1 MSTVEFTFHLQRH
14 KIGSNNCVRGM
25 APGSKE
31 KVQMKSQ
38 SQPSIRQHASKKASQ
53 KYVTLGGIRG
63 VLQNSKTPVRGEVV
77 DTRKRIFA
85 QNMSSKRCAT
95 TTTQHSPE
103 SIEADASPI
112 HENSVSGS
120 PHRASPERTVEEASR
135 PKKRGRGQTMGKG
148 IMRAFAASKTKM
160 KVTVDPYIGRPKDG
174 EESAK
179 LSSQIGI
186 ITRDVLPVPRRWKE
200 VDEENGL
207 EPGFDHIQ
215 MHMDVN
221 FADPGV
227 KESLIGRLKSS
238 SRQKRYQLH
247 MHYKQFQTLEEAKE
261 KKPPTF
267 LSQEN
272 WELLCDHF
280 ASPEFQKSSI
290 TNTENRKLVRAP
302 HITGRKPFTV
312 RLHEIVSLFF

>member
-1 MSTVEFTFHLQRH
+1 
-14 KIGSNNCVRGM
+14 M

-31 KVQMKSQ
+31 KVQMESQ
-38 SQPSIRQHASKKASQ
+38 SQPSIRQHKSKKASPNF
-53 KYVTLGGIRG
+53 VTLGGIRG
-63 VLQNSKTPVRGEVV
+63 VLEKSKLPVRGEVV
-77 DTRKRIFA
+77 DTRKKTFA
-85 QNMSSKRCAT
+85 QNMSSKRCAPT
-95 TTTQHSPE
+95 TTLHSPE
-103 SIEADASPI
+103 IIEADASQT
-112 HENSVSGS
+112 HENSVIGS
-120 PHRASPERTVEEASR
+120 PHRASPERTVEGASC

-160 KVTVDPYIGRPKDG
+160 KVTVDPSIGRPKDG

-186 ITRDVLPVPRRWKE
+186 VTRDVLPVPRRWNE

-207 EPGFDHIQ
+207 ESGFDHIQ

-221 FADPGV
+221 FGDPGV

-238 SRQKRYQLH
+238 TRQKRYKLH
-247 MHYKQFQTLEEAKE
+247 MHYKQFQTLEEAKVN
-261 KKPPTF
+261 KPPIF

-280 ASPEFQKSSI
+280 ASAKFQKSSI
-290 TNTENRKLVRAP
+290 TNTGNRKLVRGP

-312 RLHEIVSLFF
+312 RLHEIVSVFVLITRN